1 MALPASGAIS
11 LNNVN
16 VELGLSG
23 TATISMNDAA
33 VRTLFAKSGSGTTI
47 SMSDGYGKSS
57 TSDPNFSQ
65 VSLLLHLN
73 GANGSTTFTDNSPV
87 GCSFG
92 ANNSAAL
99 STAQKKFGTAS
110 LSLNGTSYLT
120 TRTDTSA
127 AFTFGTG
134 DFTIEL
140 FAYFTTI
147 NPTTLLYDVRP
158 GGNGL
163 YSTIYMSG
171 SGNLQYYVNGGNRIT
186 GPLLTTGTWY
196 HIAVARSGTSTKM
209 FLDGTQ
215 VGATYTDS
223 NNYAN
228 GGALRPLI
236 GASAFSTTFG
246 VNGVIGYIDEV
257 RVTKGV
263 ARYTANTTAPTAE
276 FPNS

>member
-23 TATISMNDAA
+23 TATIGMNDAA

-47 SMSDGYGKSS
+47 SMSDGYGKSAN

-99 STAQKKFGTAS
+99 STVQAKFGNAS

-120 TRTDTSA
+120 NRTDTSN
-127 AFTFGTG
+127 AFVFGTG

-140 FAYFTTI
+140 FAYFTAI
-147 NPTTLLYDVRP
+147 NPTTLLFDNRP
-158 GGNGL
+158 GANGP
-163 YSTIYMSG
+163 YSVIYMSN
-171 SGNLQYYVNGGNRIT
+171 SGILRYFVGTNRIA

-209 FLDGTQ
+209 FLNGTQ
-215 VGATYTDS
+215 VGETYTDTNDYTS
-223 NNYAN
+223 
-228 GGALRPLI
+228 GGSLRPLI
-236 GASAFSTTFG
+236 GASAFGGTFG
-246 VNGVIGYIDEV
+246 TNGVIGYIDEV
-257 RVTKGV
+257 RVTKGF

-276 FPNS
+276 FPNF